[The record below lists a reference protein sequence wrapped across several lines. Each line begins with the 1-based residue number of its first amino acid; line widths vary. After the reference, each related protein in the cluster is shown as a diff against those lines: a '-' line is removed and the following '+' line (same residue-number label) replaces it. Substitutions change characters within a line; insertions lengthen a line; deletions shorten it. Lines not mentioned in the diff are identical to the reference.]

1 MLQLLPEH
9 GGPSNQ
15 SGISVAVDGP
25 RSLAPWLAMQTP
37 DVLGTMAVGM
47 VNVTPVAQTARA
59 LPECL
64 PTCLR
69 QCRAVPVFLRHIND
83 AQVRALQRYFVKVL
97 FLWAAL
103 RNGVSLRG

>member
-1 MLQLLPEH
+1 MNYGYGTGNIDIWAVSENRQLMLQLLPED

-47 VNVTPVAQTARA
+47 VNVTPVAQPDSQSPARMFA
-59 LPECL
+59 NLLAPM
-64 PTCLR
+64 
-69 QCRAVPVFLRHIND
+69 
-83 AQVRALQRYFVKVL
+83 
-97 FLWAAL
+97 
-103 RNGVSLRG
+103 